1 MQELRGTGEDSIID
15 RSHPDSKDSLS
26 VAICFSLLS
35 QHANLIVTHSKGT
48 TIIVASFAWVL
59 LI

>member
-1 MQELRGTGEDSIID
+1 MQEFRGTGEVSTTD
-15 RSHPDSKDSLS
+15 RRHPDSRTSIS